1 MLVLRT
7 LQDQHRSD
15 GKQLFA
21 AWVDLRKA
29 YDTVPRQLLWQK
41 LAARGLGGN
50 WLRSVQT
57 LYTSVPMS
65 VRTADGLSPCF
76 QATNGLKQG
85 CPLSP
90 TLFGLYIVETEV
102 LEAEAGSGQ
111 LDLPHLGCGGTIPPL
126 LYADDMALLATSA
139 AGLQRQLDLL
149 HTYCQRWGLTVNTGK
164 TKVQLLSGAHN
175 EASARDI
182 AAAARLKYAGVL
194 LTVVTCFK
202 YLGINFHSTT
212 CIAGAA
218 APARTQAARAALH
231 DCRARCAALG
241 VESAPS
247 QLRLFSALVGSK
259 LLYGAE
265 VWGTQL
271 AAKAAAAGGGSTRC
285 AAEKLHLGYLRQLL
299 GVRQRTPNC
308 NAVVL
313 AETGERPLW
322 TRWLLRATRLWSR
335 ALAAPEDSLLRQAV
349 MTNAALATAPDS
361 RTPARQPWA
370 QQLAAALIAAGMEL
384 DLSNPQPI
392 SWAAVR
398 SCCAQRQLEQLLTAA
413 ANPAATKIRH
423 YVVDVRGGTLDASSL
438 SKPAAYLT
446 AVRKRCQR
454 EALAQWCT
462 GSHWGVEE
470 TGRWLGLSREHR
482 VCPHC
487 NGGTETVAHMIFACP
502 LYAQLRV
509 RVAYLFES
517 CPTTLFD
524 FMQQPAIRLAR
535 FASACRRAWLAV
547 SDASPSAAPNLIPP

>member
-1 MLVLRT
+1 
-7 LQDQHRSD
+7 
-15 GKQLFA
+15 
-21 AWVDLRKA
+21 
-29 YDTVPRQLLWQK
+29 
-41 LAARGLGGN
+41 
-50 WLRSVQT
+50 
-57 LYTSVPMS
+57 MS

-90 TLFGLYIVETEV
+90 TLFGLYIDDVETEV

-111 LDLPHLGCGGTIPPL
+111 PDRSGSRRYLPHLGCGGTVPPL
-126 LYADDMALLATSA
+126 LCADDMALLATSA

-247 QLRLFSALVGSK
+247 QLRLFSALVDSK
-259 LLYGAE
+259 LSYGAE
-265 VWGTQL
+265 VWGMQL

-299 GVRQRTPNC
+299 GVRQSTPK
-308 NAVVL
+308 AVVR
-313 AETGERPLW
+313 AETGELPLW
-322 TRWLLRATRLWSR
+322 TRWLLRATRLWNR

-349 MTNAALATAPDS
+349 MTSAALATAP
-361 RTPARQPWA
+361 RQPHPCEA
-370 QQLAAALIAAGMEL
+370 ALAAAVGSSADSSRRGDGPVQPATHQPGSSAQLLCAAAAG
-384 DLSNPQPI
+384 
-392 SWAAVR
+392 
-398 SCCAQRQLEQLLTAA
+398 
-413 ANPAATKIRH
+413 AATGRRRQPRRH
-423 YVVDVRGGTLDASSL
+423 
-438 SKPAAYLT
+438 
-446 AVRKRCQR
+446 
-454 EALAQWCT
+454 
-462 GSHWGVEE
+462 
-470 TGRWLGLSREHR
+470 
-482 VCPHC
+482 
-487 NGGTETVAHMIFACP
+487 
-502 LYAQLRV
+502 
-509 RVAYLFES
+509 
-517 CPTTLFD
+517 
-524 FMQQPAIRLAR
+524 
-535 FASACRRAWLAV
+535 
-547 SDASPSAAPNLIPP
+547 